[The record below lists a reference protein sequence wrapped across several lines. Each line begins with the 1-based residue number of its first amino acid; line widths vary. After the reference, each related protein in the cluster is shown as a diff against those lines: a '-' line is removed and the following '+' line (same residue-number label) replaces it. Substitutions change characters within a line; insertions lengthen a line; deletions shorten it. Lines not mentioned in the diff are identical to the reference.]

1 MGGEATDAMQGL
13 VDLSGLAVLGPD
25 EFDALD
31 AILDDLRGRSDETP
45 QWEFCEGFMV
55 ALICC
60 RRAIEPDEFLPVL
73 LDSSVDLAAAT
84 ATADCFASAQQFR
97 RFMHLWNRRWSEI
110 VLALDADIDSLDDAR
125 AYQPEILDIRGAVAA
140 LSAEQRL
147 ELQDQP
153 LPALAQVWALGFMFA
168 VETWPEEW
176 QPPRDRKQARLLNE
190 ALDAL
195 VALTED
201 DDQTPSVSVYSEEGP
216 ASVSRQRVD
225 ALGEALWAVQEL
237 RALWRSIGPRVAT
250 VRSESKPGRND
261 PCPCG
266 SGKKYKKCHGA
277 G

>member
-1 MGGEATDAMQGL
+1 MGGEATDATQGV
-13 VDLSGLAVLGPD
+13 VDVSGLAVLGPD

-31 AILDDLRGRSDETP
+31 AILNDLRSRSDETP

-73 LDSSVDLAAAT
+73 MDSSVDLAAAT
-84 ATADCFASAQQFR
+84 AAADCFASTQQFQ

-110 VLALDADIDSLDDAR
+110 AL
-125 AYQPEILDIRGAVAA
+125 
-140 LSAEQRL
+140 
-147 ELQDQP
+147 
-153 LPALAQVWALGFMFA
+153 
-168 VETWPEEW
+168 
-176 QPPRDRKQARLLNE
+176 

-201 DDQTPSVSVYSEEGP
+201 DDQTPSLSVYSEEGP

-237 RALWRSIGPRVAT
+237 RALWRSIGPKVAT